1 MGLINRFLSFD
12 KLMASALIKFFYYVG
27 LVAIALGTLF
37 AMVTALTQIGND
49 AGAALLGFVAAPA
62 IGLLALVYFRV
73 ICEMFLVIFK
83 ISQQLDKVNENLVS
97 GPRTFE

>member
-1 MGLINRFLSFD
+1 MGLVNRFLSFD

-27 LVAIALGTLF
+27 LVVIGLGTLF
-37 AMVTALTQIGND
+37 FMFSSLAQIGDN
-49 AGAALLGFVAAPA
+49 AGGALLGFVLGPVF
-62 IGLLALVYFRV
+62 GLLALVYFRV

-83 ISQQLDKVNENLVS
+83 ISQQLDKLNENLVN